1 MKANEQGPGC
11 VYIYILGAMGQAQV
25 PGSPW
30 VCPSTSIHGM
40 NQPRVP
46 DPSLIVHRSSELSR
60 WRSMSDNITFDNCG
74 GDFPLFLV
82 EFMPPSSS
90 SSQAFGGLRQRFRI
104 CISHPTNLMM
114 LIQDALLF
122 FTEYFASHTHCGH
135 IFENVQLSSKY
146 VLCIFLTKW
155 KSHCFFFLMN
165 RLFQFNFFWSE
176 HSSD

>member
-11 VYIYILGAMGQAQV
+11 VYILNILGAMGQAQV
-25 PGSPW
+25 SGSPW

-90 SSQAFGGLRQRFRI
+90 SSQAFGPQAAVQDLHI
-104 CISHPTNLMM
+104 APYKLDDAHPGCA
-114 LIQDALLF
+114 ALLHWVLR
-122 FTEYFASHTHCGH
+122 FTYTLWTYLWKCSA
-135 IFENVQLSSKY
+135 KY

-155 KSHCFFFLMN
+155 KSHCFFFIMN
-165 RLFQFNFFWSE
+165 RLFHFNFFWSE